1 MWTLV
6 LVVLMAT
13 PQNVGTSTSRGAG
26 VSSSIST
33 LDFPDQA
40 KCEAAAKVM
49 AEPDTPIAPS
59 EPPRPAQARQFVY
72 WAPAGVYRILA
83 KCVSR

>member
-6 LVVLMAT
+6 LVVLIAT
-13 PQNVGTSTSRGAG
+13 PQNIGTSTSRGAG

-40 KCEAAAKVM
+40 KCDAAAKVM
-49 AEPDTPIAPS
+49 AEPDTSISPS
-59 EPPRPAQARQFVY
+59 EPPSPAQAKPFVY
-72 WAPAGVYRILA
+72 MAPAGVYRIVA

>member
-6 LVVLMAT
+6 IVVLIAT
-13 PQNVGTSTSRGAG
+13 PQNIGTTTGRGAG

-33 LDFPDQA
+33 LDFPDKA
-40 KCEAAAKVM
+40 KCDDAAKVV
-49 AEPDTPIAPS
+49 AEPDTPLAPS
-59 EPPRPAQARQFVY
+59 EPPSPAQAKQFVY
-72 WAPAGVYRILA
+72 IAPAGVFRILA